1 MKGEHYME
9 TIVTLITQVGFP
21 IAVSVIL
28 MWYIKSLIENHKVE
42 TKEFTEALNKNT
54 LVLQSLCDKLD
65 EVTK

>member
-1 MKGEHYME
+1 MKGEHCME